1 MTSLIAVRDGVALA
15 GRVDARQLSY
25 QLQTPQPLVQAMLDR
40 LVAMRKI
47 VAVQPDDS
55 CLSGGCKSCADGQ
68 KCLTISYRLMHD

>member
-1 MTSLIAVRDGVALA
+1 
-15 GRVDARQLSY
+15 
-25 QLQTPQPLVQAMLDR
+25 MLDR

-47 VAVQPDDS
+47 EAVEPDDS